1 MASEQPTTLKDSPPD
16 QTDNSRNSRKSENP
30 ASASSGD
37 FTDGVGGS
45 LKTHVAES
53 GFDSATQDMSTDRTK
68 DSRKDSVADIERKL
82 RYLKFQDYEFDNDEQ
97 FQSGWK
103 KLSSVVP
110 SAERDK
116 HYLRAKLFYY
126 SKHIEAVDI
135 EEYMKWKENP
145 LNQTEVKGMATPQV
159 EHLEDK
165 GGNSC
170 SPAAT
175 TEDSDKNTV
184 SESGTLT
191 FSEVIDFIQS
201 GKTIPGLKT
210 VDVKPTDADP
220 SPSVMGR
227 KPKPWER

>member
-1 MASEQPTTLKDSPPD
+1 MASEHPSTLKDSPPD
-16 QTDNSRNSRKSENP
+16 QTDNSRNSRKSEKP
-30 ASASSGD
+30 ASASSSSGD
-37 FTDGVGGS
+37 FTDGVGGN
-45 LKTHVAES
+45 LTTHEAES
-53 GFDSATQDMSTDRTK
+53 GFESAKKDISTK
-68 DSRKDSVADIERKL
+68 DSRRDSVADIERKL
-82 RYLKFQDYEFDNDEQ
+82 RYLKFQDYEFDNDDQ

-103 KLSSVVP
+103 TLSSVVP
-110 SAERDK
+110 SVERDK

-145 LNQTEVKGMATPQV
+145 LNQTEVKGVATPQV
-159 EHLEDK
+159 QQLEDK

-170 SPAAT
+170 SPAAN